1 MVDSSTKASHT
12 PQQAIVDCPNTPRA
26 TSQPTPLQD
35 FRHGEGVGV
44 IVDHDFCCGL
54 VAADAHHLPWPTL
67 SITALLIW
75 PHSLPLAP
83 PLCGHRALFGSGR
96 GGAHGW
102 VRRLVSRHLK
112 CSLHPPTPPQEQR
125 MLSRSFLGT
134 PW

>member
-75 PHSLPLAP
+75 PHCLWHHHFAGIELFSDQ
-83 PLCGHRALFGSGR
+83 GVGALTVG
-96 GGAHGW
+96 
-102 VRRLVSRHLK
+102 
-112 CSLHPPTPPQEQR
+112 
-125 MLSRSFLGT
+125 
-134 PW
+134 